1 MQFLTKN
8 YSNFTK
14 VKICGEGMWNAA
26 IRRWKE
32 LLVCQV
38 NNLSEPCFPLTTFPP
53 NPTNR
58 EKPQKTTRSIPIGR
72 WMSSIEFI
80 CNGIHVPLGL
90 WTLSLWKQISDA
102 LHLIRPS
109 LFKFSS
115 YVFNKAIHW
124 TSTNPRFCSGWGFC
138 LVRFFCLHYRV
149 SSKRFSLPLM
159 PSDRLYLT
167 HTSSVPDSKNIMAA
181 FIAKQIL

>member
-1 MQFLTKN
+1 MGGGGVYLISLITWMQFLTKI

-14 VKICGEGMWNAA
+14 VKICGEGMWNSA

-90 WTLSLWKQISDA
+90 CLKFEHCHYGNRSLMPCTLSDLLYLNSLLMFSTKPFTEPQ
-102 LHLIRPS
+102 LIQDSVRGE
-109 LFKFSS
+109 
-115 YVFNKAIHW
+115 VFAW
-124 TSTNPRFCSGWGFC
+124 WGFFAFTI
-138 LVRFFCLHYRV
+138 V
-149 SSKRFSLPLM
+149 SLPKGSL
-159 PSDRLYLT
+159 S
-167 HTSSVPDSKNIMAA
+167 H
-181 FIAKQIL
+181 